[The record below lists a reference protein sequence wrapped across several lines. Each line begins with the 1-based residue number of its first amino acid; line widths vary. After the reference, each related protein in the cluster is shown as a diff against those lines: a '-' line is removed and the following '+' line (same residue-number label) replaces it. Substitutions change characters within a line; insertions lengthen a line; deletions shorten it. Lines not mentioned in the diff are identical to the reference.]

1 MHHCLISSLSI
12 ITKQEINLNILNR
25 FDGVDLDWEFP
36 ENPTDMANFG
46 YLLQEWRAEVQKEA
60 DATGRAP
67 LLLSA
72 AVYYSAD
79 TFLSG
84 EKRAYPAASIAKN
97 LDWINVM
104 SYDYHGAWNKTVT
117 GAQAALFDPNSNVST
132 SYGLGSWIRAGV
144 PRSKLIMGLPLYGR
158 TWQLKDRRFHGVGAE
173 AVDVGPGWNKTG
185 VLTYAE
191 VVEFNRDNKAKVVY
205 DVATVSVYSLAGDYW
220 VGYDD
225 TRTVGVKI
233 GYARNLGLRGYFFWA
248 VTGDYEWTISKT
260 GMCVLNTTLIYVFP
274 TYSQPNFFMLLS
286 SVFAA
291 SKLWSL

>member
-1 MHHCLISSLSI
+1 M
-12 ITKQEINLNILNR
+12 
-25 FDGVDLDWEFP
+25 DWEFP

-46 YLLQEWRAEVQKEA
+46 YLLEEWRSEVQKEA
-60 DATGRAP
+60 YATGRPP

-84 EKRAYPAASIAKN
+84 EKRAYPAASISKN

-104 SYDYHGAWNKTVT
+104 NYDYHGAWDKTIT

-191 VVEFNRDNKAKVVY
+191 VVEFNRVNKAKVVY

-233 GYARNLGLRGYFFWA
+233 GYARSLRLRGYFFWA
-248 VTGDYEWTISKT
+248 VTGDYKWTISKT
-260 GMCVLNTTLIYVFP
+260 GTCINTIYNLCFFVFIYFE
-274 TYSQPNFFMLLS
+274 TYFFLLS
-286 SVFAA
+286 SVLQHQ
-291 SKLWSL
+291 SCGLSEIYGSVDL